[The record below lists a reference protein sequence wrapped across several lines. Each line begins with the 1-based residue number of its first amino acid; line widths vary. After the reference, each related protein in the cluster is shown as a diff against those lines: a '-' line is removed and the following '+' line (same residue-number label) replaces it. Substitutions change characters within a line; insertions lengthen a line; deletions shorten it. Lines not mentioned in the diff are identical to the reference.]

1 MILIAYP
8 IAACFV
14 YLMVEPWDV
23 HAVMTFGQ
31 AFAFALVV
39 WFIDK
44 YPEDRTKVE
53 GALCKAAVALLGVLV
68 TLNIRYSNILY
79 LKADVMQTQMISY
92 YTTLITRI
100 ESIEGYTED
109 AQVVYIGEYDK
120 HDKNL
125 VGISEYFDD
134 LDLATYKGEPIFND
148 YAWKEAMEFWCGFA
162 PELGDAAEFDG
173 NAEVASMP
181 CYPDQGSI
189 RCINGK
195 LLSNLQMSRKNY
207 EKAGKLNE
215 KLSLIISVYNEEAV
229 LEKFYKAFCSI
240 EQNLEY
246 GGGGYE
252 LIFVNDGST
261 DASMNIL
268 EVIAQQNKNVRVISF
283 SRNFGHEAAM
293 IAGIDHAAGD
303 VIICMDADLQHPLEC
318 IAPIMA
324 KFEEGYEVISM
335 VRTSNKSA
343 GAIKNFTSRAFYRV
357 INALSDQV
365 KLEENASDFF
375 AISSRVADVLRTNY
389 REKLVFYVDMYKALV
404 SGKQRWNTLL
414 RKELAVPATIR

>member
-1 MILIAYP
+1 M
-8 IAACFV
+8 
-14 YLMVEPWDV
+14 
-23 HAVMTFGQ
+23 
-31 AFAFALVV
+31 
-39 WFIDK
+39 K
-44 YPEDRTKVE
+44 
-53 GALCKAAVALLGVLV
+53 
-68 TLNIRYSNILY
+68 
-79 LKADVMQTQMISY
+79 
-92 YTTLITRI
+92 
-100 ESIEGYTED
+100 
-109 AQVVYIGEYDK
+109 
-120 HDKNL
+120 
-125 VGISEYFDD
+125 
-134 LDLATYKGEPIFND
+134 
-148 YAWKEAMEFWCGFA
+148 
-162 PELGDAAEFDG
+162 
-173 NAEVASMP
+173 
-181 CYPDQGSI
+181 
-189 RCINGK
+189 
-195 LLSNLQMSRKNY
+195 
-207 EKAGKLNE
+207 

-389 REKLVFYVDMYKALV
+389 REKTRFLRGYVQSVGFRKKTLEYTAAERAGGASHYTLKKLMNFAISTIVGFSDFPLKLGLYAGAVSFLAAVLFAISALCGFREYKVILAAVNVLFAVLFLLVGIMGEYFSVAFAELKNRPIYIVEKEIN
-404 SGKQRWNTLL
+404 SGRC
-414 RKELAVPATIR
+414 V